1 MANLKTVANDKGL
14 VVSNDPDYPATDHL
28 FEISCSYK
36 IQDHKR
42 NYVLVVEDMQ
52 YAYEPYIKYRIPHVK
67 KLIDEFRKLN
77 LPIVWTNWRRY
88 PDDGLNGAIDRFYGS

>member
-1 MANLKTVANDKGL
+1 
-14 VVSNDPDYPATDHL
+14 
-28 FEISCSYK
+28 
-36 IQDHKR
+36 
-42 NYVLVVEDMQ
+42 MQ